1 MLKYMQ
7 LLDINSIFIVFG
19 KKDIYIIAD
28 RHAYNLRKLC
38 QKINFI
44 TKIII
49 KKSSTLRAPLK
60 RSWIPTRIRTKILCD
75 PLKNSD

>member
-1 MLKYMQ
+1 MQ

-49 KKSSTLRAPLK
+49 KKVR
-60 RSWIPTRIRTKILCD
+60 RSERRSKDLGYQQG
-75 PLKNSD
+75 